1 MTDNKTLILQEFEQL
16 KGQFIIN
23 DSHQIERLVAVGE
36 DDMDYYWI
44 TYNGRQLTWHSCVG
58 RVVPLKGYLR
68 ENDYAEFIR
77 LAKLNHFDQV
87 TLWGN
92 TEPTKAKEA
101 VDAHLTDLL
110 TLPNDHQFL
119 TSVCLDLN

>member
-44 TYNGRQLTWHSCVG
+44 TYNGRKLTWHSCVG

-68 ENDYAEFIR
+68 EKDYAEFVR
-77 LAKLNHFDQV
+77 LAKLNHFDQA

-92 TEPTKAKEA
+92 SEPDKAKEA
-101 VDAHLTDLL
+101 VDAHLTELL
-110 TLPNDHQFL
+110 ALPKDHQFL
-119 TSVCLDLN
+119 TTVCLDLN